1 MQFYPVKWIQREG
14 GTIFWPGYLSYD
26 LSRSDFYSSDD
37 SRFYGPLF
45 MEFNMLRSTVL
56 LLAFSWTMAL
66 SSLSM
71 AEETTYRKH
80 IRPLWEKRC
89 AECHGAT
96 APYLGDFAEAKDK
109 YVSEELGPRMDTYAD
124 LLVFIA
130 WPDTGA
136 MMRRLDDGQSTA
148 DKKPGNMYQHLGEDE
163 EERQKNLKLF
173 KRGSAK
179 MLGI

>member
-1 MQFYPVKWIQREG
+1 
-14 GTIFWPGYLSYD
+14 
-26 LSRSDFYSSDD
+26 
-37 SRFYGPLF
+37 
-45 MEFNMLRSTVL
+45 MLRSTVL
-56 LLAFSWTMAL
+56 LLAFSWMMAH
-66 SSLSM
+66 SNLSM

-173 KRGSAK
+173 KAWIGEDAWNLKRWNARGDVPAITK
-179 MLGI
+179 EELNKLKVKY